1 MNSSDL
7 SFLSDKERFDSL
19 VREYIIS
26 RTQLRTAKSRREYRF
41 HVGNFRRWWIGQGA
55 SDLSHAYL
63 LAWMLDGLNQ
73 AAVKTVTVKVI
84 ALDHFFEFLVER
96 GTLSANP
103 LKKMRQG
110 FRARGYRGIVRELQQ
125 TGSVE
130 DVLGLAEH
138 PFSGPLGASCLAY
151 LDFLSSLGRRCANH
165 RYDLIAFERF
175 LRRSNLNAWPQVRR
189 PHVEQWVRERKPA
202 SDYRRRCWLLVVE
215 DLFRFLVNRGEVGTS
230 PVPPPGPHRRRSLQ
244 PRIFSRNEIQ
254 SILEE
259 ADKQPDHRLM
269 PFRGQTYRMYFLT
282 LYTLGLRGGEAI
294 NLRLGDLDFVQHSL
308 TIGQTKFYKGRVLP
322 IGPRFESAL
331 RRYMD
336 EHPLLRGCG
345 RNAFLFPTD
354 SHRTSH
360 LAKDSAFRMLR
371 KIVGRLGITTPPETR
386 PPCLHSFRHSF
397 AVHWMEQW
405 LREGADVQT
414 KLPLLSAFLGHVDA
428 AATQV
433 YLTMTP
439 SRLELIGKRFENS
452 VRKEPM
458 Q

>member
-7 SFLSDKERFDSL
+7 SFLRDKVRFDAL
-19 VREYIIS
+19 VREYVIS

-41 HVGNFRRWWIGQGA
+41 YVGNFRRWWIGQGA
-55 SDLSHAYL
+55 PDLSHASL
-63 LAWMLDGLNQ
+63 LAWMLNGLKR
-73 AAVKTVTVKVI
+73 AAVKTVAVKVI
-84 ALDHFFEFLVER
+84 ALDHFFEFLGER
-96 GTLSANP
+96 GTLSSNP
-103 LKKMRQG
+103 LKELRQG
-110 FRARGYRGIVRELQQ
+110 FRARGYRGIVRELQR

-151 LDFLSSLGRRCANH
+151 LDFLSSLGKRCANH
-165 RYDLIAFERF
+165 RYDLISFERF
-175 LRRSNLNAWPQVRR
+175 LCLSGLKAWPQVRR
-189 PHVEQWVRERKPA
+189 SHIEQWVQERKPA
-202 SDYRRRCWLLVVE
+202 SDYQRRCWLLVVE
-215 DLFRFLVNRGEVGTS
+215 DLFRFLVNRGEVSAS
-230 PVPPPGPHRRRSLQ
+230 PVPPPGPHRRRSLP
-244 PRIFSRNEIQ
+244 PRVFSRDEVR

-259 ADKQPDHRLM
+259 VGKQPDHRLM
-269 PFRGQTYRMYFLT
+269 PFRGQTYRMLFLT
-282 LYTLGLRGGEAI
+282 LYTLGLRSSEAI

-331 RRYMD
+331 RTYVND
-336 EHPLLRGCG
+336 HPLLRSRG
-345 RNAFLFPTD
+345 RDAFLFPTD
-354 SHRTSH
+354 SHRTPH
-360 LAKDSAFRMLR
+360 LARDSAFRMLR
-371 KIVGRLGITTPPETR
+371 KLVARLRITTPPETR

-405 LREGADVQT
+405 LREGADVET

-452 VRKEPM
+452 VRKESM